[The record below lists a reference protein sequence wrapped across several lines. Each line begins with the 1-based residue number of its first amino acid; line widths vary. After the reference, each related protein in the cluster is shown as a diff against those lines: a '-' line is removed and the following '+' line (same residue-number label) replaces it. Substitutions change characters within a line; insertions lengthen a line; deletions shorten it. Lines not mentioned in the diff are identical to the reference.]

1 MVAAVAVVSV
11 VVAVVAVEEAVN
23 SNGSSNGSSGSSNG
37 SSGSSNGSTNSS
49 SGSDCISFFLFV
61 FFSACEHISRSLS
74 ISNGTKKLS
83 FTISCSYCFFPIIG
97 CWETRRGMELGE
109 RHHSF
114 WNWFVRV
121 GLRVLVAW
129 LFEWNGKTYFIKMPS
144 SRI

>member
-23 SNGSSNGSSGSSNG
+23 SNGSSNG

-97 CWETRRGMELGE
+97 C
-109 RHHSF
+109 
-114 WNWFVRV
+114 
-121 GLRVLVAW
+121 
-129 LFEWNGKTYFIKMPS
+129 
-144 SRI
+144 